1 MVAGVG
7 FAFKGG
13 PVLWGVVLVVAA
25 APPRHRQALRVC
37 VCVCVCGAS
46 KIPFGLQQSP
56 LIMSVKMQL
65 RLFLST
71 PGDTLSPPHGGVEGT
86 HKGCTVPQL
95 PHAHA

>member
-1 MVAGVG
+1 MV
-7 FAFKGG
+7 
-13 PVLWGVVLVVAA
+13 L
-25 APPRHRQALRVC
+25 HLRVAPCCVVWYWWLLPPHPATVRPYAC
-37 VCVCVCGAS
+37 VCVCVCEAS

-71 PGDTLSPPHGGVEGT
+71 PGDTLALLSIHGGVEGT